1 MRQNIYWRFVLMIH
15 NVSTLLLRYNARSTL
30 FVDYEV
36 IQILISNFE
45 IIFRTEFSP
54 TILTMRIII
63 REVDKKKIR
72 PIFLNLFQKYS
83 KRKLYWNK
91 LLWKYWVFVRY
102 NVNKIRFEIIRSWP
116 NLKPIM
122 FINYNFDLE
131 TVLHNRFLYLFFF
144 SSLTNLSL
152 IFTLAYSYF
161 WKIFSFSIIIK

>member
-1 MRQNIYWRFVLMIH
+1 MIH

-72 PIFLNLFQKYS
+72 PIFLNLFQNYS
-83 KRKLYWNK
+83 KRKLY
-91 LLWKYWVFVRY
+91 
-102 NVNKIRFEIIRSWP
+102 
-116 NLKPIM
+116 
-122 FINYNFDLE
+122 
-131 TVLHNRFLYLFFF
+131 
-144 SSLTNLSL
+144 
-152 IFTLAYSYF
+152 
-161 WKIFSFSIIIK
+161 